1 MQVYILLMLCRH
13 SRRVSWNINTTIHTD
28 IRVLRFIFS
37 QIVLSLS
44 LLESVNVVQL
54 YIHEA
59 AENFN
64 GLHRTDVIKRIY
76 IHTLYLNAKF
86 TLIVFYTF
94 SNYSYNSFIP
104 LNLTNSQISRLYQI
118 FDYFT
123 LKFYKKRS
131 TFP

>member
-1 MQVYILLMLCRH
+1 MQVYISLVLCRH

-59 AENFN
+59 AENFS

-76 IHTLYLNAKF
+76 IHTSYLNAKF
-86 TLIVFYTF
+86 TPIVFYTF

-104 LNLTNSQISRLYQI
+104 LNLTNSQISRLYRI
-118 FDYFT
+118 FDYST

-131 TFP
+131 TFR